1 MNYMKIFK
9 NHIKLLTFL
18 FLLYA
23 PVFIAF
29 AAGGPIGS
37 GNQLDS
43 PIKAESIQAL
53 AADIINIVVK
63 VGAPIV
69 VFFLIYVGFLF
80 VTARGNTETLK
91 TAKNALLWTFIGGLI
106 LLGAQGLSSVI
117 CGTIDTISNQTTCS

>member
-1 MNYMKIFK
+1 MKIFK
-9 NHIKLLTFL
+9 KPILLIIFFTL
-18 FLLYA
+18 TA
-23 PVFIAF
+23 PIFVLASSH
-29 AAGGPIGS
+29 GLSSGS
-37 GNQLDS
+37 GNTLGN
-43 PIKAESIQAL
+43 PIQAESIQEL
-53 AADIINIVVK
+53 ASQIINIVVK
-63 VGAPIV
+63 IGAPIV